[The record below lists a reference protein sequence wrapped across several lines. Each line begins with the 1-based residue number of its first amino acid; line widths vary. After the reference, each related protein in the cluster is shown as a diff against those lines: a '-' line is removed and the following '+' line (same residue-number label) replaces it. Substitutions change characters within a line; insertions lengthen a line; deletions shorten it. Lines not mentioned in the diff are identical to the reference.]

1 MSSEGFENSVRQ
13 PILPHELPD
22 IFLAV
27 EFGRAWR
34 ELQERDVAW
43 NLEGLGAITM
53 QFRLFRWIRFRLA
66 GPMLKSLCCD
76 TPNRRI
82 RLGWLSFQPEKGDI
96 SFGLCDTRENTQNG
110 GGRLRKQEKPC
121 RHTPERRDGVLL
133 HQCACLGQYVCFGNL
148 FLSDGSISPAFGQTP
163 QWVPCFEFPTR
174 I

>member
-1 MSSEGFENSVRQ
+1 MSSEGFENLVRQ

-66 GPMLKSLCCD
+66 GPMLNLYVAIRQIGASDWVGYHFSQKKAIFLLAFATRARIHKTGVGGFASKKSHVA
-76 TPNRRI
+76 
-82 RLGWLSFQPEKGDI
+82 
-96 SFGLCDTRENTQNG
+96 TR
-110 GGRLRKQEKPC
+110 
-121 RHTPERRDGVLL
+121 RRDVT
-133 HQCACLGQYVCFGNL
+133 ACCCISVPAWASMFASEIY
-148 FLSDGSISPAFGQTP
+148 LSDGSISPAFGQTP